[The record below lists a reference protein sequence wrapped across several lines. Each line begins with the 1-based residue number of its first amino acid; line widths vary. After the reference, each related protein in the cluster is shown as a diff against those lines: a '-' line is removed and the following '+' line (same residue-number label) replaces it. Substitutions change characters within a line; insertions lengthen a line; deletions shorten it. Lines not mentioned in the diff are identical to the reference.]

1 MSLHTKI
8 RRLFSTEDNLAILIS
23 FFILFCIGGVHFSQK
38 ADIEKKINTIEME
51 GSAQGLSK
59 DEIAQKVKGVKSMNF
74 PAGAMLKSLVS
85 TPQKWE
91 LNPVDSIYDSTT
103 KSSKSK
109 NGFGLILSMLAL
121 MVALGLLFGFGDKL
135 MGGSF
140 RKFFKAFMGLFIIS
154 ILAFVLGKQINSAY
168 LGINYAIWAIVIG
181 LIISNT
187 IGTPNWLKPA
197 VRSEYYIKTGLIL
210 LGAEILVSKILA
222 IGLPGIF
229 VSWVVT
235 PVVLVSTY
243 IFGQKV
249 LKLKSKSLNMTICA
263 DMSVCGVSA
272 AIATASATKAKKEE
286 LTVAITMSMIF
297 TIIMMVVEPMIIKA
311 VGMPQVL
318 AGAWIGGTL
327 DSTGSVVAAGKFVGD
342 TALDVAATIKMIQN
356 VLIGVVAFFVAIY
369 WNLKVEKN
377 PNGEKP
383 KIREIWTRFPKFLIG
398 FIMASIIFS
407 IIYSSLDSSSASA
420 IIDNGIIKG
429 FTKTIKSWLFCL
441 AFISIGL
448 SCNFKELSKYM
459 QGGKHVVLYVCGQSL
474 NIILTLLMAYLM
486 FYVVFPEVTAAI

>member
-1 MSLHTKI
+1 
-8 RRLFSTEDNLAILIS
+8 
-23 FFILFCIGGVHFSQK
+23 
-38 ADIEKKINTIEME
+38 
-51 GSAQGLSK
+51 
-59 DEIAQKVKGVKSMNF
+59 
-74 PAGAMLKSLVS
+74 
-85 TPQKWE
+85 
-91 LNPVDSIYDSTT
+91 
-103 KSSKSK
+103 
-109 NGFGLILSMLAL
+109 
-121 MVALGLLFGFGDKL
+121 
-135 MGGSF
+135 
-140 RKFFKAFMGLFIIS
+140 
-154 ILAFVLGKQINSAY
+154 
-168 LGINYAIWAIVIG
+168 
-181 LIISNT
+181 
-187 IGTPNWLKPA
+187 
-197 VRSEYYIKTGLIL
+197 
-210 LGAEILVSKILA
+210 
-222 IGLPGIF
+222 
-229 VSWVVT
+229 
-235 PVVLVSTY
+235 
-243 IFGQKV
+243 
-249 LKLKSKSLNMTICA
+249 MTICA

-272 AIATASATKAKKEE
+272 AIAIASATKAKKEE
-286 LTVAITMSMIF
+286 LTIAITMSMVF

-342 TALDVAATIKMIQN
+342 TALDVAVTIKMIQN

-398 FIMASIIFS
+398 FILASIIFS

-448 SCNFKELSKYM
+448 SCNFRELSKYM
-459 QGGKHVVLYVCGQSL
+459 QGGKHVILYVCGQSL